1 MAAEAQTVTAPGT
14 ISPKVFWPLLVGV
27 ALTFVSAFLAGLTPE
42 VLTAL
47 GPMAVPMA
55 FALGAVSQTITAY
68 MKSDELRDLGVRATA
83 AVLPVQPT
91 SVTTPPHDYS
101 SGYAAIAEADPALM
115 SSAGPTSTGSTA
127 LATEEPLGTSN
138 GDAAARMRE
147 ELQGGVA

>member
-1 MAAEAQTVTAPGT
+1 MAAEAQTITAPGT

-27 ALTFVSAFLAGLTPE
+27 ALTFVSAFLAGLTPDM
-42 VLTAL
+42 LTAL

-68 MKSDELRDLGVRATA
+68 MKSDELRDLGVKATA

-91 SVTTPPHDYS
+91 SSTTPQFDTVFASEDLTPYEGRHV
-101 SGYAAIAEADPALM
+101 
-115 SSAGPTSTGSTA
+115 STGSTA

-138 GDAAARMRE
+138 GDAAARMRA
-147 ELQGGVA
+147 ELQGGV